1 MQKKSGVTEC
11 HRLFLRHEMVSNLF
25 PFLTSISTLAN
36 DLPMFA
42 SYYALLCTCYCF
54 SRLIG
59 LFSVT

>member
-1 MQKKSGVTEC
+1 MPKKSGITEC
-11 HRLFLRHEMVSNLF
+11 HRLFLRDEMVSNLF
-25 PFLTSISTLAN
+25 PLLTSISKLAN

-42 SYYALLCTCYCF
+42 SYYALLCICYCS